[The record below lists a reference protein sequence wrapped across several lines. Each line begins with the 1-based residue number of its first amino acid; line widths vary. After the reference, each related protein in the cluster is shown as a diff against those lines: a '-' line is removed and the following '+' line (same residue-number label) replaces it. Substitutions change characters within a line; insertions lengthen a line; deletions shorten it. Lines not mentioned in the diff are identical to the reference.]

1 MRVCYRVGNS
11 VKSAW
16 KNFEFD
22 FVFER
27 DWIFFFGGER
37 WINLTKPCH
46 LIIGPMRSP
55 YAKYY
60 PSVIRSRSLQKVFGG
75 WMVGGGGGG
84 YHSEYRVLL

>member
-1 MRVCYRVGNS
+1 MLGKTLNLILFLKGIGFS
-11 VKSAW
+11 
-16 KNFEFD
+16 FL
-22 FVFER
+22 
-27 DWIFFFGGER
+27 GGER

-60 PSVIRSRSLQKVFGG
+60 PSVIRSRTLQKVFGG